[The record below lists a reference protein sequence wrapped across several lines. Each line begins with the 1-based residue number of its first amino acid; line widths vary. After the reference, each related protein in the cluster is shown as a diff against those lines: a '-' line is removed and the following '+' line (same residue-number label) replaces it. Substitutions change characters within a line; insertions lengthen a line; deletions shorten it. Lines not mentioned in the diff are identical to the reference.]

1 MESKANRFTL
11 LLILIS
17 VISAYILLRFLDN
30 IDIKE
35 NFVFIYLVRDS
46 FLIIT
51 ASIALRYFLTKN
63 NKDNQVA
70 FEEFKRKNFEV
81 QEAKERYDIVAKATS
96 DTIWDWKINE
106 NIFTW
111 NKGIFGIYGYEKEDI
126 ENSSK
131 WWFDR
136 IHPEDSVRMSVSLYS
151 FLERKVQKWQD
162 EYRFRCKDGTY
173 KYVLDRGFLVLDDD
187 GKPLRMIG
195 AMQDITNRKNEE
207 QRLKLLETVITNTK
221 DAVLITDADTSA
233 NQIHKIIYVNEAF
246 SRMSGFDYEEA
257 IGKSPIFF
265 YGDKSNNK
273 ELQRLLQCIR
283 DKAECEIEVISYK
296 KNNQKYWVRFSMV
309 PVFNI
314 EKEHTH
320 WILIQRDVTQQ
331 KLQEEEREQL
341 ISKLTKNNEDLRQFS
356 YIISHNFRSPLSNLI
371 GLLKL
376 TEYITIED
384 EELKM
389 IIDGFSKSTHL
400 LNETITDLGEVMI
413 IRDNP
418 HIERQ
423 NILLLETINNIMNQI
438 SLLIKEAKPII
449 NIEIQDKETLYTNKT
464 YLESIL
470 INLLTNAINY
480 RAKERIL
487 QINIE
492 TQKSNDFTT
501 LTIEDNGIGIDL
513 KKYSAKIFGLYQKF
527 HDYPHS
533 KGLGL
538 YLVKSHIE
546 SLGGKIEIESEVNL
560 GTKFLLKFKN
570 NQ

>member
-1 MESKANRFTL
+1 MESKAKKFTL

-17 VISAYILLRFLDN
+17 VISAYASLKLLDN
-30 IDIKE
+30 IDLDE
-35 NFVFIYLVRDS
+35 NFIAIYLVRDS
-46 FLIIT
+46 FFIIT
-51 ASIALRYFLTKN
+51 ASIGLIYFLTKN
-63 NKDNQVA
+63 NKENQVA
-70 FEEFKRKNFEV
+70 FEEFRRKNLEV

-111 NKGIFGIYGYEKEDI
+111 NKGILGIYGYKREDI

-136 IHPEDSVRMSVSLYS
+136 IHPEDSVRMSVNLYS
-151 FLERKVQKWQD
+151 FLERKIQKWQD
-162 EYRFRCKDGTY
+162 EYRFRCKDGSY

-187 GKPLRMIG
+187 GTPLRMIG
-195 AMQDITNRKNEE
+195 AMQDITSRKNEE

-221 DAVLITDADTSA
+221 DAVLITDADTSTD
-233 NQIHKIIYVNEAF
+233 QIPKIIYVNEAF

-257 IGKSPIFF
+257 IRKSPIYF
-265 YGDKSNNK
+265 YGHKSNNK
-273 ELQRLLQCIR
+273 ELQRLLQCIK
-283 DKAECEIEVISYK
+283 DKVECEIEVISYK
-296 KNNQKYWVRFSMV
+296 KDNQEYWVRFSMV

-376 TEYITIED
+376 TEYMSID
-384 EELKM
+384 NEELKM

-418 HIERQ
+418 YIEKQ
-423 NILLLETINNIMNQI
+423 NVLLLETINNIMNQI
-438 SLLIKEAKPII
+438 SLLIKEAKPVI

-487 QINIE
+487 QINIK
-492 TQKSNDFTT
+492 TQTDKDFTT
-501 LTIEDNGIGIDL
+501 LIVEDNGIGIDL

-527 HDYPHS
+527 HDYPDS